1 MRKATK
7 ICRICGKEYEACKPA
22 IGATAGRWQDVAC
35 CVEHGAEYFA
45 RIAESRGEAE
55 TKPETTP
62 AVEEIKEEPTAEA
75 IDSTDETDE
84 APVSKRK
91 KKRV

>member
-1 MRKATK
+1 MRNATK
-7 ICRICGKEYEACKPA
+7 ICRICGKEYEACKSVFD
-22 IGATAGRWQDVAC
+22 TTMNRWQDVAC

-45 RIAESRGEAE
+45 RIAESRGSA
-55 TKPETTP
+55 PVVVDETTTDANTDIEEVAP
-62 AVEEIKEEPTAEA
+62 VEESAD
-75 IDSTDETDE
+75 DSDE